1 MEKKF
6 DFVKSCVL
14 EMGFDIISENPDEE
28 IIIISDEESSIS
40 NLVIDCED
48 TILVMEQVIMSVPE
62 KNKDNVYKRLLQM
75 NREIVHGAFA
85 LNKEENLIIF
95 RDTLQIENLDR
106 NEVEGSIRS
115 LELALSEY
123 GSELIQF
130 SKN

>member
-48 TILVMEQVIMSVPE
+48 TILVMEQVIMSVPQ

>member
-6 DFVKSCVL
+6 EFVKSCII
-14 EMGFDIISENPDEE
+14 EMGFDILSEDQNEE
-28 IIIISDEESSIS
+28 LIVISDEESSIS

-48 TILVMEQVIMSVPE
+48 PILVMEQVIMSVPQNNRNE
-62 KNKDNVYKRLLQM
+62 LFKRLLQM

-85 LNKEENLIIF
+85 LNTDESLIVF
-95 RDTLQIENLDR
+95 RDTLQLENIDR
-106 NEVEGSIRS
+106 NEIEGSIRS

-123 GSELIQF
+123 GEELIEF